1 MVTLPEI
8 EKDIEQIRQKVSK
21 CKKCNLWKT
30 RSNPVFGEGY
40 IKAKIMFIGE
50 APGKN
55 EDKQGRPFVGKAGK
69 ILDELLHTV
78 KLERKQVYICNILKC
93 RPPKNRN
100 PKVKEIEKCT
110 LYLDYQISRIKPLII
125 ATLGN
130 FASSYIM
137 EKFGL
142 QKEKIGNIHGKLFHI
157 KKRDFNTTLIPL
169 YHPAAAIYNP
179 NKKGVLIKDFK
190 SINKAPNK
198 PKN

>member
-8 EKDIEQIRQKVSK
+8 KKDIEQIRQKVSN

-30 RSNPVFGEGY
+30 RSNTVFGEGC
-40 IKAKIMFIGE
+40 IDAKIMFIGE

-55 EDKQGRPFVGKAGK
+55 EDKQGLPFVGKAGK
-69 ILDELLHTV
+69 ILDELLHTIE
-78 KLERKQVYICNILKC
+78 LERNQVYICNILKC

-100 PKVKEIEKCT
+100 PKAKEIEKCT
-110 LYLDYQISRIKPLII
+110 PYLDYQISRIKPLII

-130 FASSYIM
+130 FATLYIL

-157 KKRDFNTTLIPL
+157 KRKNFNATLIPL

-179 NKKGVLIKDFK
+179 NKKSVLIEDFK
-190 SINKAPNK
+190 SIYKALNK
-198 PKN
+198 PQN